1 MSIGS
6 QFIERLTDAVG
17 ATHVL
22 TDPAVTA
29 PFGRDWTGRWAT
41 TPLAVVR
48 PATTEQAAAV
58 VRVCS
63 DAAVPVVPQGGN
75 TGLVGGSVPTTSD
88 ALVLST
94 TRLTSHGEVDPVQR
108 QVTVGAGMTIADI
121 HALAARHGLTYGV
134 DLAARDTATIGGT
147 VATNAGGIRV
157 VHFGDTRRQVN
168 GIEAVMPDGSVMSHV
183 GGLPKDSAGYDIS
196 QLLVGSEGTLGVV
209 TAVRI
214 QLRDALTEHRSTTLV
229 GVPSLAQALELT
241 AEVVATRD
249 QLLAAEYFDDTGMR
263 LVCEAA
269 QLPHPLQ
276 DRWPFYLL
284 IETEAVPQLP
294 SDIDAAVERRLWVYR
309 ERQPEA
315 ALSLGR
321 LHSLDVALPLAA
333 LDGFLAHLPDLVAPH
348 RVFTFGHLAEGNLHV
363 QVSGPEPHDDSV
375 SERVLNE
382 VAGRGGS
389 ISSEHGIGRAKSSYL
404 HLCRDAAER
413 RSMQQIKSAVDP
425 GGLLN
430 PGVLFSWDA
439 SASVTMTP

>member
-1 MSIGS
+1 MSIGL
-6 QFIERLTDAVG
+6 QFLERLTDAVG
-17 ATHVL
+17 TTHVL
-22 TDPAVTA
+22 SDPAVTA
-29 PFGRDWTGRWAT
+29 PFGRDWTGRWAA

-48 PATTEQAAAV
+48 PATAEHVAAV
-58 VRVCS
+58 VRVCYE
-63 DAAVPVVPQGGN
+63 AAVPVVPQGGN

-94 TRLTSHGEVDPVQR
+94 TRLTDHGQVDSVQR
-108 QVTVGAGMTIADI
+108 QVTVGAGMTIAEI
-121 HALAARHGLTYGV
+121 HKLAAKHGLTYGV

-168 GIEAVMPDGSVMSHV
+168 GVEAVMPDGSVMSHL

-229 GVPSLAQALELT
+229 GVPTLARAFELA
-241 AEVVATRD
+241 AEAVPTRE
-249 QLLAAEYFDDTGMR
+249 QLLASEYFDDTGMR

-269 QLPHPLQ
+269 HLPHPLQ
-276 DRWPFYLL
+276 DRWPFDLL

-294 SDIDAAVERRLWVYR
+294 NDVDAAVERRLWVYR

-321 LHSLDVALPLAA
+321 LHSLDVALPLAS
-333 LDGFLAHLPDLVAPH
+333 LDGFLAHLPELVAPH
-348 RVFTFGHLAEGNLHV
+348 RVFTFGHLAEGNLHI
-363 QVSGPEPHDDSV
+363 QVSGPQAHDDAV

-389 ISSEHGIGRAKSSYL
+389 ISSEHGIGRAKSAYL

-413 RSMQQIKSAVDP
+413 RSMQQVKSAIDP
-425 GGLLN
+425 RGLLN
-430 PGVLFSWDA
+430 PGVLFTAGTSTTA
-439 SASVTMTP
+439 TMTP